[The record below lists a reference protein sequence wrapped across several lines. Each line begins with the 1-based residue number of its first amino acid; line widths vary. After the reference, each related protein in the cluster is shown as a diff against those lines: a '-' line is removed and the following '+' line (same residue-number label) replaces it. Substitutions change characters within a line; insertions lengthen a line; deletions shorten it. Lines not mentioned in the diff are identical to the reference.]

1 MLQLFYVWILT
12 FLWTGLGKVG
22 FCFSFSFLYKNGQS
36 LKQILAAENKK
47 AAYES
52 PRLGQ
57 GFPAIE
63 KEGING
69 KAELDGEPK
78 GN

>member
-1 MLQLFYVWILT
+1 MAFA
-12 FLWTGLGKVG
+12 FP
-22 FCFSFSFLYKNGQS
+22 FLYKNGQS

-57 GFPAIE
+57 GFPAIG

-78 GN
+78 GNLISEGTGHTVGESGSE